1 MTNVTRRG
9 LLGAAATGTL
19 GLAACATPLA
29 KSGPAPYAGE
39 VSFLHGVASGDP
51 LTDRVILWT
60 RVTPAS
66 GTGPIPVKYEV
77 TAADGAVVA
86 SGLLSADAGHDYCVK
101 ADATGLQP
109 GTSYTYSFT
118 ALTEGGDVVSPTGRT
133 RTTRATG
140 TDPVKLVVIS
150 CSNWQFGYFNA
161 YKALSAEP
169 DVDAIVHLGD
179 YIYEYGTD
187 GYGGDVAAALGRPH
201 DPITECITLSD
212 YRRRHAQY
220 KTDPDLQA
228 AHAAAPWICTWDDH
242 ESAND
247 SYRTGAENHNP
258 ENNEGEWSDRKMAAI
273 QAYFEWQ
280 PLREP
285 ESGNITSAVWR
296 SFQFGDVASI
306 HALETRL
313 TGRSPSLDWFSA
325 LAGATTPEDIAQRAG
340 AKLAEVNDPARTMMG
355 AEQEAWLEGEL
366 GKSVAAGKTWQVL
379 ANQVVMARVVLP
391 NLQETLSPEQL
402 AAQDNPFVQAMLPF
416 SALGLP
422 MNLDAWDGYP
432 AARERLYASVAKTNA
447 RLVTLAGDTHTAWAN
462 TLYDAAGA
470 RRGVEFGCTSI
481 TSPGSGSVV
490 KAVPELGQMF
500 ADANK
505 EVEWHDPY
513 GHGYILVTL
522 TPEDAVAEYKK
533 VSDILSHD
541 WSLET
546 KSVWKAVPEEAG
558 VSGLMPA

>member
-1 MTNVTRRG
+1 MTSVTRRG

-19 GLAACATPLA
+19 SLAACVTPTT
-29 KSGPAPYAGE
+29 KTGPAAYAGE
-39 VSFLHGVASGDP
+39 VEFLHGVASGDP

-60 RVTPAS
+60 RVTPKS
-66 GTGPIPVKYEV
+66 GTGPIPVKYEILG
-77 TAADGAVVA
+77 DGDVVVD
-86 SGLLSADAGHDYCVK
+86 SGMLSADASHDFCVK
-101 ADATGLQP
+101 ADAKGLSP
-109 GTSYTYSFT
+109 ATRYTYRFT
-118 ALTEGGDVVSPTGRT
+118 AVTEGGDVTSPTGRT
-133 RTTRATG
+133 RTTSASG
-140 TDPVKLVVIS
+140 DAPVKLIVIS
-150 CSNWQFGYFNA
+150 CSNWQFGQFNA
-161 YKALSAEP
+161 YKALSQEP
-169 DVDAIVHLGD
+169 DLDAIVHLGD
-179 YIYEYGTD
+179 YIYEYGID
-187 GYGGDVAAALGRPH
+187 GYGGDVAKQIGREH
-201 DPITECITLSD
+201 APITECVTLSD

-258 ENNEGEWSDRKMAAI
+258 ENNEGSWSDRKLAAV
-273 QAYFEWQ
+273 QAYFEWL
-280 PLREP
+280 PVREP
-285 ESGNITSAVWR
+285 EPGKVTTAVWR
-296 SFQFGDVASI
+296 SFEFGDVASI

-313 TGRSPSLDWFSA
+313 TGRSPSISWFDR
-325 LAGATTPEDIAQRAG
+325 LAGASTPEETMERAT
-340 AKLAEVNDPARTMMG
+340 ATMTEVNDPARTMMG

-379 ANQVVMARVVLP
+379 ANQVVMARVFLP
-391 NLQETLSPEQL
+391 KMQEVLSPEEI
-402 AAQDNPFVQAMLPF
+402 AAQDNAFVQGMIGF

-462 TLYDAAGA
+462 TLYDAEGA

-481 TSPGSGSVV
+481 TSPGSGTAV
-490 KAVPELGQMF
+490 KDIPELGQLF

-505 EVEWHDPY
+505 EVEWHDPF

-522 TPEDAVAEYKK
+522 TPDEALAEYKK
-533 VSDILSHD
+533 VSGILTHD
-541 WSLET
+541 WTLET
-546 KSVWKAVPEEAG
+546 KSVWKALPEEAG